1 MITLP
6 FQRKKEKRR
15 PASQKR
21 EVKKELIQEKKK
33 KEPKKEFKKEPKKE
47 VQLKKNIGK
56 SKIAYRI
63 LKEPIISE
71 KGTSLADQNKYLF
84 KVFPGVNK
92 TEIQQAIEDVYK
104 VKVKKVNIINIHKK
118 KKRIGRQEGWKPGY
132 KKAVVSLEK
141 GEKIE
146 ITPR

>member
-15 PASQKR
+15 SASQKR
-21 EVKKELIQEKKK
+21 EVKKELVQEKKK

-71 KGTSLADQNKYLF
+71 KGTRLAEEGKYFF
-84 KVFPGVNK
+84 KVFDNANK
-92 TEIQQAIEDVYK
+92 VEIKRAIEDVYR
-104 VKVKKVNIINIHKK
+104 VKVENVNIVNIPRK
-118 KKRIGRQEGWKPGY
+118 KKRLGRQEGWKKGY
-132 KKAVVSLEK
+132 KKAIISLKK
-141 GEKIE
+141 GDKIE
-146 ITPR
+146 TSPR